1 MTQEIYKHDAYVFEF
16 EAKVVSVDS
25 ENIVLD
31 STAFYPGGG
40 GQVCDT
46 GTISG
51 HAVKEVFRKG
61 KDIIHA
67 VPKHNLSEGNMVWCS
82 VDWERRYDLMK
93 GHTAEHLLFGSLQ
106 RAVPELRIVKISIS
120 PESKY
125 VIVDRDIDW
134 NDVKDAVS
142 FANKVISDNLTIR
155 KIVMKRD
162 DPDLENVRMDI
173 DKIKTEEI
181 TVVEIGNVD
190 SAACSGIHVMETEEL
205 GGILVDRKVSAG
217 KDGTAIH
224 FRIGNDAVDTS
235 MELANTCLRTCE
247 VLGTKP
253 EDLVNASNNMKEQLE
268 TMRKGM
274 KDLILT
280 SVSSLRGI
288 DMNGTSVYSATYP
301 NADSRIFTEACE
313 KFRKNGSVVIL
324 ISSGTSL
331 NVFLSSG
338 SEKVDCGRIL
348 GDTVKRFNGRGGGRK
363 EYAQGGCPDPMD
375 SERLLKELENA
386 VRSVLTG

>member
-16 EAKVVSVDS
+16 EAKVISVNS

-51 HAVKEVFRKG
+51 HIVKEVFKKG
-61 KDIIHA
+61 KDIIHV
-67 VPKHNLSEGNMVWCS
+67 VPKHNLAEGNMVWCS

-106 RAVPELRIVKISIS
+106 RAVPELGIVKIFIS

-125 VIVDRDIDW
+125 VIVDRDVDW
-134 NDVKDAVS
+134 SNIKDAVS
-142 FANKVISDNLTIR
+142 FANKAIYDNLSIR
-155 KIVMKRD
+155 KITMKRD

-173 DKIKTEEI
+173 DKIKTEEVTI
-181 TVVEIGNVD
+181 IEIGDVD

-217 KDGTAIH
+217 KDGVAIH
-224 FRIGNDAVDTS
+224 FRIGHDAVDS
-235 MELANTCLRTCE
+235 AMDLANTCLRTCE

-253 EDLVNASNNMKEQLE
+253 EDLINASNNMKEQTE
-268 TMRKGM
+268 SMKRGM
-274 KDLILT
+274 KDLIIT
-280 SVSSLRGI
+280 SISSLKGT
-288 DMNGTSVYSATYP
+288 DVNGVLVYSGTYP
-301 NADSRIFTEACE
+301 NADSRIFTEACD

-324 ISSGTSL
+324 VSSGSSL

-338 SEKVDCGRIL
+338 SEKVDCGKVL
-348 GDTVKRFNGRGGGRK
+348 GDTIKKFNGRGGGKK
-363 EYAQGGCPDPMD
+363 EYAQGGCPDPAD
-375 SERLLKELENA
+375 SEILLKELENA
-386 VRSVLTG
+386 VRNVL

>member
-1 MTQEIYKHDAYVFEF
+1 MMTQEIYKHDAYVFEF
-16 EAKVVSVDS
+16 EARVVSVNSKD
-25 ENIVLD
+25 IVLD

-51 HAVKEVFRKG
+51 HAVKEVFKKG
-61 KDIIHA
+61 KDIIHT
-67 VPKHNLSEGNMVWCS
+67 VPEHNLEEGNMVWCS

-106 RAVPELRIVKISIS
+106 RTVPELEIVKIFIS

-125 VIVDRDIDW
+125 VIVDRDVEWSDI
-134 NDVKDAVS
+134 KEAVS
-142 FANKVISDNLTIR
+142 LVNKAISDNLIIR
-155 KIVMKRD
+155 KITMKRD

-173 DKIKTEEI
+173 DKIKTEEV
-181 TVVEIGNVD
+181 TVIEIGSVD

-205 GGILVDRKVSAG
+205 GGILVDRKISAG
-217 KDGTAIH
+217 KDGVAIH
-224 FRIGNDAVDTS
+224 FRIGHGAVDAA
-235 MELANTCLRTCE
+235 MDLANTCLKACE

-253 EDLVNASNNMKEQLE
+253 DDLVNASNNMKEQLE
-268 TMRKGM
+268 SMKKGM
-274 KDLILT
+274 KELIMT
-280 SVSSLRGI
+280 SLSSLRGTET
-288 DMNGTSVYSATYP
+288 NGVPVYSGTYP
-301 NADSRIFTEACE
+301 NADSKIFTEACD
-313 KFRKNGSVVIL
+313 KFRKNGSVAIL

-331 NVFLSSG
+331 NVFLASG

-348 GDTVKRFNGRGGGRK
+348 GETIKKFGGRGGGKK
-363 EYAQGGCPDPMD
+363 EYAQGGCPDPKD

-386 VRSVLTG
+386 VRNVL